1 MTSIKLQRKEN
12 YKNLIIGHLN
22 INSIRNKFEMIAEII
37 KDFDIFLISESK
49 LDSTFP
55 NAQFKITGFKIF
67 RYDRNRFGGGLLL
80 YVNDK
85 IPSKILDKHSISTD
99 TELIA
104 VKFYQNKRK
113 WLSLCVYKPQSPN
126 DLFFDEAISAITNE
140 FSAQYEHIVI
150 FGDFNMSVEN
160 SRFKI

>member
-1 MTSIKLQRKEN
+1 
-12 YKNLIIGHLN
+12 
-22 INSIRNKFEMIAEII
+22 MIAEII

-85 IPSKILDKHSISTD
+85 IPSKFLDKHSTSTNI
-99 TELIA
+99 ELIP
-104 VKFYQNKRK
+104 VEFHQNKRK
-113 WLSLCVYKPQSPN
+113 WLSLCVYKPPN
-126 DLFFDEAISAITNE
+126 QNDSAFVEAVSAIANE
-140 FSAQYEHIVI
+140 YSAQYLPL
-150 FGDFNMSVEN
+150 
-160 SRFKI
+160 